1 MDSYSTKEIE
11 DNFPDPDQF
20 REKLHTLDSQLSPI
34 LADFKKYYVFFNT
47 NPEYPEYQ
55 QMFQNIKGNIN
66 KLNSDLFAL
75 SNDVQSN
82 TDSINKKL
90 FELDVLIRKEK
101 NNNSI
106 LKKKLGIVEHKN
118 NAASELI
125 SDYMNIYD
133 IDYLRNWGLFFGI
146 IIAATAISRVYKPA
160 TSAVV

>member
-20 REKLHTLDSQLSPI
+20 REKLQTLDSQLSPI

>member
-1 MDSYSTKEIE
+1 MDSYTTTEIE

-20 REKLHTLDSQLSPI
+20 RGKIQALDSQLLPI

-55 QMFQNIKGNIN
+55 QMFQNIKGNLTT
-66 KLNSDLFAL
+66 LNSDLFVL
-75 SNDVQSN
+75 SNTVQSN
-82 TDSINKKL
+82 TDGINKKL
-90 FELDVLIRKEK
+90 FDLDVLIKEEK
-101 NNNSI
+101 RQNGI

-125 SDYMNIYD
+125 SDFINIYD
-133 IDYLRNWGLFFGI
+133 IGYLRNWGLFFSI
-146 IIAATAISRVYKPA
+146 IIAVTAISKVYKP